1 MKIKVIV
8 PIIGKIFDDEIRREV
23 ASLSVSGVE
32 YDVESL
38 DYGPASIECEYDEAI
53 AIPDILNKVRKAE
66 EEGFDGAILD
76 CFGDPGVRAAREIT
90 NIVVFGGFEPPM
102 LIASGLGD
110 KIAIITVLPEVIPI
124 IDGLMAKTG
133 FKNRVVAVRHLGIPV
148 LELTDINR
156 LKDALFEQSI
166 KAIKENGA
174 QVIVLG
180 CTGMMGVA
188 KEIMDRLKET
198 GYDIPV
204 VDAFASALRMTE
216 AVVSLGLRPSKLT
229 YMPVRIKERKWWGE

>member
-8 PIIGKIFDDEIRREV
+8 PLIGTSFNDEVRREV
-23 ASLSVSGVE
+23 ASLATPGVE

-38 DYGPASIECEYDEAI
+38 DYGPASIESEYDEAL
-53 AIPDILNKVRKAE
+53 AVPDILHKVKKAE

-76 CFGDPGVRAAREIT
+76 CFGDPGVRAARETT
-90 NIVVFGGFEPPM
+90 NLVVFGGFEPPM

-110 KIAIITVLPEVIPI
+110 KIAIVTVLPEVIPM
-124 IDGLMAKTG
+124 IDGLIAKAG
-133 FKNRVVAVRHLGIPV
+133 LKDRVVAVRHVDIPV
-148 LELTDINR
+148 LELSDIQK
-156 LKDALFEQSI
+156 LKDALFEQSVE
-166 KAIKENGA
+166 AIKQNGA

-188 KEIMDRLKET
+188 NEVMDRLKKT

-204 VDAFASALRMTE
+204 VDAFAAALRMTE
-216 AVVSLGLRPSKLT
+216 AVVSLGLRPSKLA
-229 YMPVRIKERKWWGE
+229 YMPVRMKARKWWGE

>member
-8 PIIGKIFDDEIRREV
+8 PLIGTSFNDEVCREV
-23 ASLSVSGVE
+23 ASLATPGVE

-38 DYGPASIECEYDEAI
+38 DYGPASIESEYDEAI
-53 AIPDILNKVRKAE
+53 AVPDILNKVRKAE

-110 KIAIITVLPEVIPI
+110 KIAIVTVLPEVIPMI
-124 IDGLMAKTG
+124 EGLIAKAG
-133 FKNRVVAVRHLGIPV
+133 LKDRVVAVRHVNIPV
-148 LELTDINR
+148 LELTDIQK
-156 LKDALFEQSI
+156 LKDALFEQSVE
-166 KAIKENGA
+166 AIKQNGA

-188 KEIMDRLKET
+188 NEVMDRLKEA

-204 VDAFASALRMTE
+204 VDAFAAALRMTE

-229 YMPVRIKERKWWGE
+229 YMPVRMKDRKWWGE